1 MSQAYKK
8 TLMNWFRLIN
18 LGLVLGLC
26 LLFVTLTS
34 CTHATPQAEVR
45 PITEREFQ
53 FEKGIRHLENEE
65 YEKAQPYFLNISVAP
80 TNSADL
86 FQEKALWNLS
96 IIFEKLGQPEKA
108 LLTLQ
113 QLERLQP
120 AMISLFNIRLAEMKN
135 HFRVSNHYQALE
147 VKRIIDQSRP
157 VMRYTIEEIYIAL
170 KDTSNLNYDH
180 LVLEELQFV
189 SEAAKYFVYVMESK
203 KSPMNEEATELLIS
217 ICNHALS
224 LLNQKALKHEFRV
237 QIAEALLDILRK
249 FEQYKLDDLNLNQ
262 KTMAKFSSYAEKKQK
277 IITDWLHQ

>member
-1 MSQAYKK
+1 
-8 TLMNWFRLIN
+8 MNWFRLIN
-18 LGLVLGLC
+18 LGLVLSFC

-80 TNSADL
+80 TNSADQ

-120 AMISLFNIRLAEMKN
+120 
-135 HFRVSNHYQALE
+135 
-147 VKRIIDQSRP
+147 
-157 VMRYTIEEIYIAL
+157 
-170 KDTSNLNYDH
+170 
-180 LVLEELQFV
+180 
-189 SEAAKYFVYVMESK
+189 
-203 KSPMNEEATELLIS
+203 
-217 ICNHALS
+217 
-224 LLNQKALKHEFRV
+224 
-237 QIAEALLDILRK
+237 
-249 FEQYKLDDLNLNQ
+249 
-262 KTMAKFSSYAEKKQK
+262 
-277 IITDWLHQ
+277 